1 MSNSLFLFGVN
12 VRVFITDCN
21 IYYKIISITSFTIE
35 NLLFLSKNSSLCFH
49 TNIFFHK
56 TLIKKKRM
64 ENIES
69 GDGS

>member
-35 NLLFLSKNSSLCFH
+35 NLLFLSKNSSLYFH
-49 TNIFFHK
+49 TNIFFSQN
-56 TLIKKKRM
+56 TY
-64 ENIES
+64 
-69 GDGS
+69 